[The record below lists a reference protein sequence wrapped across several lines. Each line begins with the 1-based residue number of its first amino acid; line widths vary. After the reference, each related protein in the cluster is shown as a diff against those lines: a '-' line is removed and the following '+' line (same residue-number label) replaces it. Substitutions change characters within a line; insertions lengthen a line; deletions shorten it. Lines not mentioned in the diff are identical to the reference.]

1 MSPQIPATCPHE
13 HRPGVTVCLHCRH
26 DALSAAR
33 TRTRRLMARLGLV
46 AGGVAA
52 VIGIGVAGA
61 GALEGRPS
69 TTRPAGTPGAAPR
82 STRPVEAPTVESSSA
97 GTVAATPAAVAAATP
112 VAAPAPA
119 PAPAAA
125 LVAAPADAQRT
136 DLGEPGVYA
145 VRSGDTVTVYFD
157 TPMTRTRRP
166 EKFER
171 IVRTTLPRVY
181 GAESA
186 AAAAVL
192 ALPEGQLLA
201 SGGDLLT
208 ELPSRGIELPA
219 GDGRALMLWPATRPG
234 QDGPLVVSY
243 RVVIK

>member
-33 TRTRRLMARLGLV
+33 TRQRRLMARLGLV

-69 TTRPAGTPGAAPR
+69 TTRPAGTPGAAPQA
-82 STRPVEAPTVESSSA
+82 TRPTPAPPTVVEAQ
-97 GTVAATPAAVAAATP
+97 TVATPT

-119 PAPAAA
+119 PAP
-125 LVAAPADAQRT
+125 VADAQRT

-186 AAAAVL
+186 AATAMS

-201 SGGDLLT
+201 SAGDLLT
-208 ELPSRGIELPA
+208 ELPTRGLQLPA
-219 GDGRALMLWPATRPG
+219 GEGRALTLWPGTRPG
-234 QDGPLVVSY
+234 EDGPLVVSY